1 MSFKRVKVVMLPT
14 NEKAI
19 NTLVKCRC
27 DDGEYLSYVKSFYS
41 VPLGE
46 AFEGIKG
53 KATYQGG
60 DFVGNIIAYNHL
72 YFLSDEE
79 IKEGDWYISAM
90 KSIIS
95 QHNGTEK
102 LPDGWKKIIATT
114 DKSLVDTIHN
124 PAEEF
129 KHIWELPQP
138 SQSFIEK
145 YVEEYNKGNVI
156 TEVMV
161 EYDYRVK
168 SGTIDEHKKGLAGYE
183 YFELKVNPKD
193 NTITIR
199 KIKDSWNREE
209 VIELMAK
216 AFYTDCRVWKNRYQ
230 DWEEVD
236 FDEWIE
242 ENL

>member
-14 NEKAI
+14 KEKSKLWLSKG
-19 NTLVKCRC
+19 NTLTLWGNENNNDK
-27 DDGEYLSYVKSFYS
+27 
-41 VPLGE
+41 LG
-46 AFEGIKG
+46 AN
-53 KATYQGG
+53 Q
-60 DFVGNIIAYNHL
+60 HL
-72 YFLSDEE
+72 YFFSDEE

-114 DKSLVDTIHN
+114 DKSLKVPIDKAYMNFGET
-124 PAEEF
+124 ES
-129 KHIWELPQP
+129 LPHT
-138 SQSFIEK
+138 SDSFIEK
-145 YVEEYNKGNVI
+145 YIEEYNKGNII

-161 EYDYRVK
+161 EYKPYK
-168 SGTIDEHKKGLAGYE
+168 MTLETGTKYPEA
-183 YFELKVNPKD
+183 LKINPKD

-199 KIKDSWNREE
+199 KTKDSWNREE

>member
-1 MSFKRVKVVMLPT
+1 
-14 NEKAI
+14 
-19 NTLVKCRC
+19 
-27 DDGEYLSYVKSFYS
+27 
-41 VPLGE
+41 
-46 AFEGIKG
+46 
-53 KATYQGG
+53 
-60 DFVGNIIAYNHL
+60 
-72 YFLSDEE
+72 
-79 IKEGDWYISAM
+79 M

-114 DKSLVDTIHN
+114 DKSLKVPIDKAYMNFGET
-124 PAEEF
+124 ES
-129 KHIWELPQP
+129 LPHT
-138 SQSFIEK
+138 SDSFIEK
-145 YVEEYNKGNVI
+145 YVEEYNKENII

-199 KIKDSWNREE
+199 KTKDSWNREE
-209 VIELMAK
+209 VVKLLEEIHDMSYENCQYDYSLTAT
-216 AFYTDCRVWKNRYQ
+216 ARYVN
-230 DWEEVD
+230 VD
-236 FDEWIE
+236 KWIE

>member
-1 MSFKRVKVVMLPT
+1 MSFKRVKVFMLPT
-14 NEKAI
+14 NEKAPLWLSKG
-19 NTLVKCRC
+19 NTLTLWGKENNN
-27 DDGEYLSYVKSFYS
+27 DK
-41 VPLGE
+41 LGDN
-46 AFEGIKG
+46 
-53 KATYQGG
+53 Q
-60 DFVGNIIAYNHL
+60 HL
-72 YFLSDEE
+72 YILSDEE
-79 IKEGDWYISAM
+79 IKVGDWFYADEYSKPEQA
-90 KSIIS
+90 K
-95 QHNGTEK
+95 HFDGKLVNGFVVEFC
-102 LPDGWKKIIATT
+102 KKIIATT
-114 DKSLVDTIHN
+114 DKSLNVKSFINYGKESGKEVDVL
-124 PAEEF
+124 
-129 KHIWELPQP
+129 LPQP

-145 YVEEYNKGNVI
+145 YVEEYNKGNII

-199 KIKDSWNREE
+199 KTKDSWNREE

>member
-1 MSFKRVKVVMLPT
+1 MKDEIIQIDGKFYKQCEVVMFPT
-14 NEKAI
+14 ERNIPCKNSI
-19 NTLVKCRC
+19 I
-27 DDGEYLSYVKSFYS
+27 KSNITNKLNIFDPY
-41 VPLGE
+41 
-46 AFEGIKG
+46 GIGFLNKD
-53 KATYQGG
+53 KNQ
-60 DFVGNIIAYNHL
+60 VMQHL
-72 YFLSDEE
+72 YILSSEE

-114 DKSLVDTIHN
+114 DKSLKVPIDKAYMNFGET
-124 PAEEF
+124 ES
-129 KHIWELPQP
+129 LPHT
-138 SQSFIEK
+138 SDSFIEK
-145 YVEEYNKGNVI
+145 YVEEYNKENII

-199 KIKDSWNREE
+199 KTKDSWNREE

-216 AFYTDCRVWKNRYQ
+216 AFYTDCRVWKNKYQ

-236 FDEWIE
+236 FNEWIE
-242 ENL
+242 KNL

>member
-14 NEKAI
+14 NEKAQLWLSKG
-19 NTLVKCRC
+19 NALTLWGKENNN
-27 DDGEYLSYVKSFYS
+27 DK
-41 VPLGE
+41 LG
-46 AFEGIKG
+46 AN
-53 KATYQGG
+53 Q
-60 DFVGNIIAYNHL
+60 HL

-199 KIKDSWNREE
+199 KTKDSWNREE
-209 VIELMAK
+209 VVKLLEEIHDMSYENCQYDYSLTAT
-216 AFYTDCRVWKNRYQ
+216 ARYVN
-230 DWEEVD
+230 VD
-236 FDEWIE
+236 KWIE